1 MKTLIALA
9 TIFCMVAAIP
19 VPDAEQSISLVNIPL
34 QGGKV
39 STTTWYLSKLI
50 LVVSINNHHIFIST
64 KL

>member
-39 STTTWYLSKLI
+39 STTT
-50 LVVSINNHHIFIST
+50 LVF
-64 KL
+64 K